1 VAEITAA
8 LVKELREKS
17 GAGMMDCKK
26 ALAATGGDLDKAMD
40 ELRKQGLATAQKKSA
55 RVTKDGAV
63 DSYIHAGGKIGVLVE
78 VGVETDFVSRS
89 EPFREFTHDLAMQVA
104 AASPIWV
111 SRDEVPQ
118 EVIERER
125 AIYAESDQI
134 KGKPENV
141 VEKIITGKLEKFFG
155 ETCLMEQ
162 AFVKDPDRTIE
173 QVRTVCQLIF
183 HMVSRTYCVYAVGW
197 IQGDDTVQGG
207 TGWGV
212 ELAKW
217 FNRPVSVFDQARHD
231 WFTWKD
237 GHWAPDAPVIPDRPF
252 AATGTRNLTDE
263 GRRAIGELFER
274 SFGPAK

>member
-26 ALAATGGDLDKAMD
+26 ALTATAGDLEKAMD

-55 RVTKDGAV
+55 RATKDGAV

-89 EPFREFTHDLAMQVA
+89 EPFKEFTHDLAMQVT
-104 AASPIWV
+104 
-111 SRDEVPQ
+111 RDEVP
-118 EVIERER
+118 EDVVAREK

-141 VEKIITGKLEKFFG
+141 IEKIITGKLEKFFG

-162 AFVKDPDRTIE
+162 AFVKDPDRTME
-173 QVRTVCQLIF
+173 QVRTDL
-183 HMVSRTYCVYAVGW
+183 VG
-197 IQGDDTVQGG
+197 V
-207 TGWGV
+207 
-212 ELAKW
+212 
-217 FNRPVSVFDQARHD
+217 
-231 WFTWKD
+231 
-237 GHWAPDAPVIPDRPF
+237 
-252 AATGTRNLTDE
+252 
-263 GRRAIGELFER
+263 IGENVEVRRFVRFQLGETTVA
-274 SFGPAK
+274 G